1 MTELKLT
8 VLATQSEA
16 KTRRM
21 LETISADE
29 EEELNSISGSANCFL
44 LCTLLNNI
52 LLYIFSLISLVLL
65 DLWLSSED
73 KMLLIYWRCTG

>member
-1 MTELKLT
+1 MTQLKLT

-44 LCTLLNNI
+44 LCRILNNI
-52 LLYIFSLISLVLL
+52 LLCIFSLISLVLL

>member
-1 MTELKLT
+1 MTQLKLT

-44 LCTLLNNI
+44 LCRILNNI

-65 DLWLSSED
+65 DLWLNSED
-73 KMLLIYWRCTG
+73 KTLSINWRCTG

>member
-44 LCTLLNNI
+44 LCRILNNI

-65 DLWLSSED
+65 DLWLNSED
-73 KMLLIYWRCTG
+73 KTLSINWRCTG

>member
-1 MTELKLT
+1 MTQLKLT

-44 LCTLLNNI
+44 LCRILNNI